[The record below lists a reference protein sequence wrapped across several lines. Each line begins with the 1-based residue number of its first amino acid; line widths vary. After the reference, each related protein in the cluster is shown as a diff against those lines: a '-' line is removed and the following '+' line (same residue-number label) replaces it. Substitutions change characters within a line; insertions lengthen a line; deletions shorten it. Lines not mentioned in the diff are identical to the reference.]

1 MRGRNSFKPL
11 QKIGFANIVSGRVKI
26 TETGESLLAEKDDYE
41 EIFLRVLLKWQIPNP
56 LDAVGFPLRHGYN
69 IKPFVGVLRLIEEV
83 NKQCEDKKIK
93 AKGLSRLEFASFALT
108 LVDYKDIGKTA
119 HDIVALRSKTK
130 NIPFAQRDD
139 FFKQQIILLR
149 PNFALKNIHDY
160 ADNTIR
166 YFRLTKY
173 IRVQEW
179 GGYINLEPL
188 KKKELTFLFQKDNAR
203 PLDFSNNDYVK
214 YLSSIHT
221 PDLPGETKSELIET
235 ITFLRGHIKSISGQP
250 SETDISNRPVL
261 SLKTLRHKL
270 LQEQR
275 RIIKTKE
282 KNALLQPMEA
292 EKYIKELHD
301 LKNRR
306 GKGRLSIELERLVS
320 KGLIILNDAKE
331 IKPNY
336 PLGDDGMPSGHAL
349 PGKADIEC
357 FYKNSHPFAKS
368 QC

>member
-1 MRGRNSFKPL
+1 M
-11 QKIGFANIVSGRVKI
+11 
-26 TETGESLLAEKDDYE
+26 
-41 EIFLRVLLKWQIPNP
+41 
-56 LDAVGFPLRHGYN
+56 
-69 IKPFVGVLRLIEEV
+69 
-83 NKQCEDKKIK
+83 
-93 AKGLSRLEFASFALT
+93 
-108 LVDYKDIGKTA
+108 
-119 HDIVALRSKTK
+119 
-130 NIPFAQRDD
+130 
-139 FFKQQIILLR
+139 
-149 PNFALKNIHDY
+149 
-160 ADNTIR
+160 
-166 YFRLTKY
+166 
-173 IRVQEW
+173 
-179 GGYINLEPL
+179 
-188 KKKELTFLFQKDNAR
+188 
-203 PLDFSNNDYVK
+203 K

-349 PGKADIEC
+349 RERRILSVFIKI
-357 FYKNSHPFAKS
+357 SHPFAKS